1 MPKSLK
7 EDAMQD
13 NPNESELA
21 ELKRE
26 VAELKGATQELKA
39 SVTDLV
45 DAWRAA
51 KGFLAV
57 VKWMAAIGSGLAIIW
72 TSFHGGNQK

>member
-1 MPKSLK
+1 MSEAPN
-7 EDAMQD
+7 D
-13 NPNESELA
+13 NDIAALR
-21 ELKRE
+21 RE
-26 VAELKGATQELKA
+26 VAELKSGMQELKV

-72 TSFHGGNQK
+72 TAFHGGNQK